1 MGRGGRVLVK
11 EVPEKE
17 LKRNRFIGM
26 WDNIYNDD
34 TDKLFG
40 FYDNNKTNKDRYKA
54 LMKWI
59 LTDDKSFKLRMISY
73 YYDIDKNYYDYAM
86 SRLESE
92 YKETKTNDKNEENT
106 QEDDEEFE

>member
-1 MGRGGRVLVK
+1 MK

-40 FYDNNKTNKDRYKA
+40 FYDNNKTNKDRYKP
-54 LMKWI
+54 
-59 LTDDKSFKLRMISY
+59 
-73 YYDIDKNYYDYAM
+73 
-86 SRLESE
+86 
-92 YKETKTNDKNEENT
+92 
-106 QEDDEEFE
+106 